1 MDLLHVL
8 AKLAQMFHLP
18 WLDLTAN
25 GLTFH
30 PGLAGYILLAVL
42 VAVEGPLVTLLGAAA
57 AGVGILDPWWVFV
70 SAAAGNLAADSLWY
84 FLGYMGR
91 MEWLHR
97 YGRWMGVKP
106 HHVERL
112 TQEIQAHAVKIL
124 LVAKLTAGLV
134 IPSLVAAGLTRIPWR
149 RWFPPVFVA
158 EMIWT
163 GGLVLI
169 GMHATRAITQV
180 ERGIQILGILGTLVI
195 LALVVYLLRR
205 RRHPATE

>member
-1 MDLLHVL
+1 MDLFHVL
-8 AKLAQMFHLP
+8 TRLAQMFHLP
-18 WLDLTAN
+18 WLDWAAN
-25 GLTFH
+25 GSTFH
-30 PGLAGYILLAVL
+30 PGLAGYLLLAVL

-57 AGVGILDPWWVFV
+57 AGVGVLDPWGVFV
-70 SAAAGNLAADSLWY
+70 SASTGNLAADSLWY
-84 FLGYMGR
+84 LLGYMGR
-91 MEWLHR
+91 VEWLHR

-112 TQEIQAHAVKIL
+112 TREIQAHAVKIL

-195 LALVVYLLRR
+195 LGLVVYLLRR